1 MGTKSLQVIDLE
13 MHRGWGWGWGWA
25 WGGSLCSFGGFQ
37 TLKASAGSSGTGSWL
52 DVLGGLDQRGSHPVL
67 QMQPVSS
74 SKTSGLRVFLSRPS
88 SSSLKPGVYLQRGL
102 PAAVCAD
109 L

>member
-13 MHRGWGWGWGWA
+13 MHRGWGWA
-25 WGGSLCSFGGFQ
+25 WGGCLCSFGGFQ

-74 SKTSGLRVFLSRPS
+74 SNIRPARLPQPSLLFLSETR
-88 SSSLKPGVYLQRGL
+88 GVF
-102 PAAVCAD
+102 AARLACSC
-109 L
+109 LC

>member
-13 MHRGWGWGWGWA
+13 MHRGWGWGWAWA
-25 WGGSLCSFGGFQ
+25 RGGGSLCSFGGFQ

-52 DVLGGLDQRGSHPVL
+52 DVLAGLDQRGSHPVL

-74 SKTSGLRVFLSRPS
+74 SNIRPAPLPQLSLLFLSETRGVFAARPACGC
-88 SSSLKPGVYLQRGL
+88 LG
-102 PAAVCAD
+102 
-109 L
+109 